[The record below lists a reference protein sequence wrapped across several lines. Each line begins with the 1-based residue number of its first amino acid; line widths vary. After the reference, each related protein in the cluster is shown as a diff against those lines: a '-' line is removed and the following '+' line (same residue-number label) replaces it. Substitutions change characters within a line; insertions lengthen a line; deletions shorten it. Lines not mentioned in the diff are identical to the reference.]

1 MDDVMDGAAR
11 ASSANREEVVQSE
24 DGSSEVDMESMEVVD
39 STSEPGQAILAQLRD
54 DPVVL
59 REVKAGLADLARGT
73 VDEVLDG

>member
-1 MDDVMDGAAR
+1 MDGPAR
-11 ASSANREEVVQSE
+11 ASSANRDGGVHSE

-39 STSEPGQAILAQLRD
+39 STSETSQAILAQLRD

-59 REVKAGLADLARGT
+59 REVRAGLADLARGA